1 MPMVNL
7 LYSSKNF
14 RETTGSFRNYY
25 PDKPSSSYLGDNKRS
40 RVFYPIRNS
49 ESFNYKTKSVGELPN
64 GDNPE
69 LPNIKI
75 IILLKNL
82 SNFIFSLDFFTI
94 NTETELILKWSQNC
108 VLTERAIRRERIA
121 VPGNIPAAA
130 ITGIDTLSDL
140 KFNIADCKL
149 HVPVVTLQE
158 KYENELYKNLK
169 TGINFDSEWGRY
181 RTQIINQPATN
192 NLNFLI
198 DSTFNNVNVLFVF
211 AFPYEEDRSSFF
223 KDIF

>member
-1 MPMVNL
+1 MPMFNL
-7 LYSSKNF
+7 LYSSKNL

-82 SNFIFSLDFFTI
+82 SNFIL
-94 NTETELILKWSQNC
+94 
-108 VLTERAIRRERIA
+108 V
-121 VPGNIPAAA
+121 
-130 ITGIDTLSDL
+130 
-140 KFNIADCKL
+140 
-149 HVPVVTLQE
+149 
-158 KYENELYKNLK
+158 
-169 TGINFDSEWGRY
+169 
-181 RTQIINQPATN
+181 
-192 NLNFLI
+192 
-198 DSTFNNVNVLFVF
+198 
-211 AFPYEEDRSSFF
+211 
-223 KDIF
+223 